1 MLNVKKTLTKILSVI
16 ASMSVEDVSDKIT
29 LTSAWTTQFKRA
41 YRFGDMV
48 FFSFEGYAG
57 TVTAGTQY
65 TIATISS
72 DLKPKANLSFT
83 GHTTNSSYLP
93 NGIVNAYVLADKI
106 ITVRLS
112 NANGNYVFVD
122 GWFQVDVQ

>member
-1 MLNVKKTLTKILSVI
+1 MLNIKKTLTKMLSSL
-16 ASMSVEDVSDKIT
+16 AVEDVTDKIT
-29 LTSAWTTQFKRA
+29 LTAAWTTQSKRA

-72 DLKPKANLSFT
+72 DLKPKDNLPFT
-83 GHTTNSSYLP
+83 GHTTNGNFLP
-93 NGIVNAYVLADKI
+93 NGTVNAWVWTDKT
-106 ITVRLS
+106 ITVRVS
-112 NANGNYVFVD
+112 NANGNFVFVD
-122 GWFQVDVQ
+122 GWFEVDV